1 MTGAQFRQLRKRLN
15 LTQAQLAHEM
25 GVTPNAVALWERG
38 ERPIRE
44 SIARFVTLLAASRQK
59 AVRQRRK
66 P

>member
-1 MTGAQFRQLRKRLN
+1 MTGTEFRRLRKQLG
-15 LTQAQLAHEM
+15 LTQAQLANEM
-25 GVTPNAVALWERG
+25 AVTANAVALWERG

-44 SIARFVTLLAASRQK
+44 SIARFVTLLAASRQQ